1 MCVRNVW
8 VVSNSL
14 LCVLLFLSPALLFL
28 TGLRNQP
35 WLLRLL
41 IWLLCCF
48 HNNPFTVELLSPTTA
63 LCGFSTTC
71 CMTAHGLFPP
81 PLLSL
86 SLCLSVC
93 VAPLQSLLVPGKSP
107 SKYGRRGSAI
117 GIGTIEE
124 VHVKLSLFS
133 PSIASTAWPTLI
145 RCTTIALYRQTPD
158 LRKNS
163 ME

>member
-1 MCVRNVW
+1 MCVRSVL
-8 VVSNSL
+8 VVTNCL
-14 LCVLLFLSPALLFL
+14 LCVLLFLSPALLSL
-28 TGLRNQP
+28 TGLRTQP

-63 LCGFSTTC
+63 LCGFITTC
-71 CMTAHGLFPP
+71 CMTAHGLFPL
-81 PLLSL
+81 PLSPSL

-93 VAPLQSLLVPGKSP
+93 MAPLQSLLVPGKSP

-124 VHVKLSLFS
+124 VHVKLSFFS
-133 PSIASTAWPTLI
+133 PSFASTA
-145 RCTTIALYRQTPD
+145 
-158 LRKNS
+158 
-163 ME
+163 